1 MPLSATGLSAPIS
14 VPGCGGLKANKGQ
27 IKALDLQMVTS
38 GNPEADPAAK
48 EKESVL

>member
-1 MPLSATGLSAPIS
+1 MPLSAPGLSLLIA
-14 VPGCGGLKANKGQ
+14 VPGFGGLKANKGQ

-48 EKESVL
+48 GKESVP

>member
-1 MPLSATGLSAPIS
+1 MPLSAPGFSPPIA
-14 VPGCGGLKANKGQ
+14 VPGFGGLKANKGQ

-48 EKESVL
+48 GKESVP